1 MPEVENALV
10 NILKADSA
18 VAALVVTRV
27 FFADAPQTPPVPF
40 ILMTRVGTQFV
51 HSLNSNAGLSRARIQ
66 LDCYAKTQKEA
77 RSVGQAVKDAID
89 TFRGTNSDVIIQG
102 VLLLDSMDGY
112 DESPELR
119 RVTQDYHVWYN
130 E

>member
-1 MPEVENALV
+1 VPEVEKALI
-10 NILKADSA
+10 NILKADSG
-18 VAALVVTRV
+18 VTALVNTRI
-27 FFADAPQTPPVPF
+27 FFADSPQTPPVPF

-51 HSLNSNAGLSRARIQ
+51 HSLNSNSGLCNARIQ

-77 RSVGQAVKDAID
+77 RSVGQAVKAALD
-89 TFRGTNSDVIIQG
+89 TFRGTESEVTIQA

>member
-1 MPEVENALV
+1 MPEVEKALV
-10 NILKADSA
+10 TILKADSA

-40 ILMTRVGTQFV
+40 ILMTRIGTQYV

-77 RSVGQAVKDAID
+77 RSVGQAVKTALD
-89 TFRGTNSDVIIQG
+89 TFRGIDSDVTIQA
-102 VLLLDSMDGY
+102 VLLLDSMDGF

>member
-1 MPEVENALV
+1 MPEVEKALV
-10 NILKADSA
+10 NILKADVD

-40 ILMTRVGTQFV
+40 ILMTRIGTQYV
-51 HSLNSNAGLSRARIQ
+51 HSLNSNAGLCNARIQ

-77 RSVGQAVKDAID
+77 RSVGQAVKNAID
-89 TFRGTNSDVIIQG
+89 TFRGTNSDVTIQG